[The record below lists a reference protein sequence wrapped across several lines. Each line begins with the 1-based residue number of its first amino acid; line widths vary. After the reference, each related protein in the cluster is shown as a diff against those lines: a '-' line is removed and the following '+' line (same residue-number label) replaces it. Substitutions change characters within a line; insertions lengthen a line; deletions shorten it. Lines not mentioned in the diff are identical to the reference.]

1 MNRLVAPSLT
11 SFLGLLLFVACGGK
25 STQEAPE
32 PADASLES
40 STGNAFA
47 GREPKEH
54 RASASACPTERGAV
68 LPNATDCAPDQF
80 TKCLQ
85 DSDCTQGNNGRCE
98 GRGCGGACYYDDC
111 FSDSDCTGSAC
122 LCRASASD
130 SSPNFC
136 ATAGDCR
143 TDSDCGQG
151 GYCSPSLVGYVCVC
165 TSPAFCDGSCG
176 PDCTCGNSCGQ
187 GYYCHT
193 KRDTCVDDTDCTGGG
208 RCAFDLVEKRFSCEE
223 CALLP

>member
-68 LPNATDCAPDQF
+68 LLVF
-80 TKCLQ
+80 GMRFSSLLGFSRLRK
-85 DSDCTQGNNGRCE
+85 
-98 GRGCGGACYYDDC
+98 GAQIL
-111 FSDSDCTGSAC
+111 AEPIEV
-122 LCRASASD
+122 LLPLR
-130 SSPNFC
+130 
-136 ATAGDCR
+136 
-143 TDSDCGQG
+143 
-151 GYCSPSLVGYVCVC
+151 PSLADPSFGQAQCLGLDP
-165 TSPAFCDGSCG
+165 TGADAADLHRSHEPGTFEHGQMLHDG
-176 PDCTCGNSCGQ
+176 
-187 GYYCHT
+187 
-193 KRDTCVDDTDCTGGG
+193 R
-208 RCAFDLVEKRFSCEE
+208 
-223 CALLP
+223 